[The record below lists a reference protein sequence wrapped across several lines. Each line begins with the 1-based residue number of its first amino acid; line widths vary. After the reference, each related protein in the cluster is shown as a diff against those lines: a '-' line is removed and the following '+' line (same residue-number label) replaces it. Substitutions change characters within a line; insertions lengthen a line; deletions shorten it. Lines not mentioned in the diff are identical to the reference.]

1 VPDSRKLRIAH
12 LSDLHVQPKPNE
24 DHFGQQRVVE
34 SLLTDLEAWNQEA
47 PLDLIVFSGDLAFD
61 GSKVALE
68 LGKEI
73 LLDPLGESFPDAP
86 TILVPGNHDVDRSTI
101 DEVDEIGLA
110 AVLNNRE
117 AVQARLEDP
126 TKAATARTRLRAW
139 DEVSAT
145 WRPALDQEQVPPYG
159 VSYRLSCNGLTVA
172 IGAFDTAWRSQG
184 GPGDKGRLLVV
195 VDSVAEFLNEHADAD
210 LKVVTFHHPLTWL
223 ADFDGEP
230 ARNVLEHHQALVLTG
245 HEHNAD
251 PKLETTT
258 RGAALYCAAPSA
270 FDSIGYPNGYSI
282 IDVDVPGAQTNVQ
295 LRRWQPHRDRFGPDV
310 ESGNDSGSVA
320 FPWPRPAEN
329 APVVLKVSQAT
340 AVEPLAVIAQEQSVL
355 ADGVDDTSAH
365 TVSDFVVAPRLW
377 PVPHTEVFD
386 RTVDRKDRP
395 AEADPFA
402 ALDEERILLVSGAQ
416 MSGVSTALLWLLEQ
430 HFLRRGTHFPI
441 YVQADTRFSL
451 GRIQGAI
458 NTARER
464 VGNEQLPIIVAID
477 DVDPDERKALAR
489 LIRVVEENPDAIFIF
504 GCHQNVHELVARTL
518 SESRLRASSTTL
530 YLGHFGRRE
539 TRALVA
545 RMVGPEGKELVQ
557 RVMELIQ
564 RQRLPRNPL
573 NLAALISVL
582 VREPNLAAV
591 NESGLL
597 QSYVNVLLDN
607 PLGVDPEKLNM
618 DQRRRE
624 HLLQRIARHIV
635 ETDASRIERLEIEKV
650 VAGYFD
656 SIAYLSGSPGQ
667 HIDSLIRRRVL
678 VEDGFGVGFRYPALL
693 YLFAAKEAIED
704 AEFRKQ
710 ILEDMSRYARVIKH
724 MAGVSRRD
732 ASILRSA
739 LDEALLA
746 KRELADGITV
756 DQFDLIT
763 DEHGWSKIRD
773 LEHAREIVERRP
785 EPPTEDEIDEI
796 YDENIDEPG
805 EEIDQAPFENRS
817 GEPAIRQLANS
828 FGLAAAVLQNSELV
842 EDIDLRTEALRDVI
856 EGWSV
861 MTVLMALEEDMFQ
874 QLTDVLDPLIRQI
887 DDAERRKSVIEHL
900 ARLFIVL
907 LMSIT
912 LNFEAGAVHHERIL
926 KGQLDDEEF
935 MRDSANALF
944 ATMMYA
950 SLEFPAWPYRLE
962 KLYEKHGDHP
972 MVKEVVRLW
981 ARMEYHNDK
990 LPEAVRAELE
1000 NVLVEVTTPEL
1011 TSGGKDAVAQRAAQ
1025 KAEIREGLRRSRT
1038 QSQWAKSDAIA
1049 SEAEEISA
1057 DEDDPPAALPQL
1069 D

>member
-1 VPDSRKLRIAH
+1 MPDSRKLRIAH
-12 LSDLHVQPKPNE
+12 LSDLHIHSKQDE

-47 PLDLIVFSGDLAFD
+47 PIDLIIFSGDLAFN
-61 GSKVALE
+61 GSKAALE
-68 LGKEI
+68 RGKEM
-73 LLDPLGESFPDAP
+73 LLDPLREKFPDAP
-86 TILVPGNHDVDRSTI
+86 TILVPGNHDVDRGTI
-101 DEVDEIGLA
+101 DEVEEIGLA
-110 AVLNNRE
+110 AVLKSRE
-117 AVQARLEDP
+117 AVQGRLQDP
-126 TKAATARTRLRAW
+126 GKAADARSRLRAW
-139 DEVSAT
+139 DELTPT
-145 WRPALDQEQVPPYG
+145 WSPALDMDQVPPYG
-159 VSYRLSCNGLTVA
+159 ASYRLSCNGLNVA
-172 IGAFDTAWRSQG
+172 VGAFDTAWRAQG
-184 GPGDKGRLLVV
+184 GADDKGRLLVV
-195 VDSVAEFLNEHADAD
+195 VDSLAEFLKEHDDAD

-282 IDVDVPGAQTNVQ
+282 IDVDVPGAQTYVQ
-295 LRRWQPHRDRFGPDV
+295 LRRWQPGRDRFGPDV
-310 ESGNDSGSVA
+310 ENGDDTGSAA
-320 FPWPRPAEN
+320 FPWPKPADN
-329 APVVLKVSQAT
+329 APVVLKVSQTT

-355 ADGVDDTSAH
+355 ADGADDTAAH

-386 RTVDRKDRP
+386 RTVDKKDRP
-395 AEADPFA
+395 VEADPFA
-402 ALDEERILLVSGAQ
+402 AMDRERILLVSGGQ
-416 MSGVSTALLWLLEQ
+416 MSGVSTALLWILEQ

-441 YVQADTRFSL
+441 YVQADSRFSL

-458 NTARER
+458 NAAREQ
-464 VGNEQLPIIVAID
+464 VGDEHLPIVIAVD
-477 DVDPDERKALAR
+477 DVNPAERKALAR
-489 LIRVVEENPDAIFIF
+489 LVRVVEENPDAIFIF
-504 GCHQNVHELVARTL
+504 GCHQNIHELVARTL
-518 SESRLRASSTTL
+518 SESRLRTSSTTL
-530 YLGHFGRRE
+530 YLGPFGRRE

-582 VREPNLAAV
+582 IREPNLAAV

-635 ETDASRIERLEIEKV
+635 ETDATRIERLEIEKL
-650 VAGYFD
+650 VAEYFD
-656 SIAYLSGSPGQ
+656 SIAYRSGSPGQ
-667 HIDSLIRRRVL
+667 HIDSLIRRRLL
-678 VEDGFGVGFRYPALL
+678 VEDSLGVGFRYPALL
-693 YLFAAKEAIED
+693 HLFAAKEAIEIS
-704 AEFRKQ
+704 EFQ
-710 ILEDMSRYARVIKH
+710 ELLLGDMSRYASVIKH
-724 MAGVSRRD
+724 VAGVSRRD
-732 ASILRSA
+732 ADTLRRA
-739 LDEALLA
+739 LDQALQARQDLA
-746 KRELADGITV
+746 SGITV

-796 YDENIDEPG
+796 YDESIDEPA
-805 EEIDQAPFENRS
+805 ERVDERPFEMRS
-817 GEPAIRQLANS
+817 EEPAIRQLANS
-828 FGLAAAVLQNSELV
+828 FALAAAVLQNSELV
-842 EDIDLRTEALRDVI
+842 EDIDLRIEALREVI

-874 QLTDVLDPLIRQI
+874 QLTDVLDPLIAQV
-887 DDAERRKSVIEHL
+887 DDPERRKSVIEHL

-926 KGQLDDEEF
+926 KDLLDDEEF
-935 MRDSANALF
+935 MNDSANALF
-944 ATMMYA
+944 ATMMYV
-950 SLEFPAWPYRLE
+950 SLEFPSWPGRLE
-962 KLYEKHGDHP
+962 RLYEKHGDHP

-990 LPEAVRAELE
+990 LSDATRADLE
-1000 NVLVEVTTPEL
+1000 NVLVEVTLPEL

-1049 SEAEEISA
+1049 AEAEDGSD
-1057 DEDDPPAALPQL
+1057 DEEDHPPMLSPA
-1069 D
+1069 